1 VEVAGTVCVV
11 TGAAHGIGAALVE
24 RLVADG
30 ARAVVLVDQDGPGGQ
45 LLADRLRAEH
55 PAIDVAAEAADV
67 ADPAAVAALVARVE
81 GAYGRIDLFVA
92 NAGIGGG
99 GGLDAGDEVWQACWD
114 VNVMAHVHAA
124 RAVVPG
130 MVARGGGWFV
140 TTASAAGLLT
150 NLGNAP
156 YSVTKHAAVAFAEW
170 LSITYGDEGIGV
182 ACICPMGVET
192 ALLREGQGRLEGA
205 SVTASRV
212 LSPAEAADAVVEGL
226 RAERFLV
233 LTHPEVAEF
242 WRSKA
247 ADPDRWLAGMRRFQA
262 AVRTRLAEAQQAE

>member
-1 VEVAGTVCVV
+1 MV
-11 TGAAHGIGAALVE
+11 TGGAHGIGEALVE
-24 RLVADG
+24 RLVAEA
-30 ARAVVLVDQDGPGGQ
+30 ARAVVVVDQDAPGAG
-45 LLADRLRAEH
+45 LLVDRLRATGT
-55 PAIDVAAEAADV
+55 ACQLVAEAADV
-67 ADPAAVAALVARVE
+67 ADPAAVRALVRRVE
-81 GAYGRIDLFVA
+81 DAFGRIDLFVA

-130 MVARGGGWFV
+130 MLARGGGWFV

-170 LSITYGDEGIGV
+170 LSITYGDEGLRV

-192 ALLREGQGRLEGA
+192 ALLREGLGRLEGA
-205 SVTASRV
+205 SVAASRV
-212 LSPAEAADAVVEGL
+212 LSPADAVDAIVEGL

-233 LTHPEVAEF
+233 LTHPEVADF
-242 WRSKA
+242 VRAKA
-247 ADPDRWLAGMRRFQA
+247 ADPDRWQAGMRRLQA
-262 AVRTRLAEAQQAE
+262 GVRAGLAANGG